1 MSNNT
6 NTDEVYV
13 FSDDLVATMA
23 KLIQVAI
30 LTGTDIYDHLRTI
43 QCVTDNGQICPS
55 PDFSEKLQQ
64 EIKSMLERA
73 QSLTTE
79 S

>member
-1 MSNNT
+1 MTDTT
-6 NTDEVYV
+6 NEVHV
-13 FSDDLVATMA
+13 FSDDLIATMA

-30 LTGTDIYDHLRTI
+30 LTGTDVYDHLRTM
-43 QCVTDNGQICPS
+43 QCVINDQGQIATS
-55 PDFSEKLQQ
+55 PDFSEKLNQ
-64 EIKSMLERA
+64 EIASMLERA